1 MNLIIR
7 YLKKFILGAFIIYT
21 YNMIAVN
28 FNMIIPI
35 NIWTVLFVS
44 IFDFPALATLVILK
58 VWGV

>member
-1 MNLIIR
+1 MIKNI
-7 YLKKFILGAFIIYT
+7 LKKIILSFFLLYWFNKIGI
-21 YNMIAVN
+21 N